1 MDSENA
7 APIIPPAEV
16 PDTYQVKLGIFEG
29 PLDLLLFL
37 IKKKQIDIND
47 IPIAV
52 ITREYLEYLECK
64 EQINL
69 DREGEFLLMAAYLIY
84 IKSQMLLPR
93 EQPLIEAEDP
103 RRALVE
109 RLLDYQK
116 IKAASGILREKEE
129 ERLQT
134 WSRNFRPPLPEAE
147 EIEIMEVSLFDLAEC
162 FFQLI
167 KRRGSDDFK
176 VLKGKEISLEEK
188 MKEILDV
195 LEGNDSIDFLEY
207 LGNQE
212 TLGEALVSFF
222 CLLELVKNK
231 VVYAVQESLFHTI
244 KVWLR
249 RDAPRLKESR

>member
-1 MDSENA
+1 LDFENA
-7 APIIPPAEV
+7 APEVTPPEAA
-16 PDTYQVKLGIFEG
+16 DTYQVKLEVFEG

-37 IKKKQIDIND
+37 IKKKQIDIHD

-52 ITREYLEYLECK
+52 ITREYLSYLERK

-93 EQPLIEAEDP
+93 EQPVIDAEDP
-103 RRALVE
+103 RRALME
-109 RLLDYQK
+109 QLLDYQK

-129 ERLQT
+129 ARLQN
-134 WSRNFRPPLPEAE
+134 WSRSFLPPLPEAE

-162 FFQLI
+162 FFQLM
-167 KRRGSDDFK
+167 KRRASDDFR
-176 VLKGKEISLEEK
+176 VLKGKEVSLEEK
-188 MKEILDV
+188 MKEILEV
-195 LEGNDSIDFLEY
+195 LEPRESLDFLEY
-207 LGNQE
+207 LSGQE
-212 TLGEALVSFF
+212 TLGEALVAFF

-244 KVWLR
+244 RVWLR
-249 RDAPRLKESR
+249 RDAISLKEGR

>member
-1 MDSENA
+1 LDSESA
-7 APIIPPAEV
+7 APVVPPAAP
-16 PDTYQVKLGIFEG
+16 PDSYQVKLEVFEG

-37 IKKKQIDIND
+37 IKKKQIDIHD

-93 EQPLIEAEDP
+93 EQPVIEAEDP

-116 IKAASGILREKEE
+116 IKAASGILREKEG
-129 ERLQT
+129 ERLQV
-134 WSRNFRPPLPEAE
+134 WSRSFLPPLPEAE

-162 FFQLI
+162 FFQLM
-167 KRRGSDDFK
+167 KRRASDDFK
-176 VLKGKEISLEEK
+176 VLKGKEVSLEEK
-188 MKEILDV
+188 MKDILGV
-195 LEGNDSIDFLEY
+195 LENHDSLDFLEY
-207 LGNQE
+207 LGSQE

-222 CLLELVKNK
+222 CLLELVKNR

-249 RDAPRLKESR
+249 RKAPPFKESR

>member
-1 MDSENA
+1 LDSENA

-16 PDTYQVKLGIFEG
+16 SDTYQVKLGIFEG

-37 IKKKQIDIND
+37 IKKKQIDIHD

-52 ITREYLEYLECK
+52 ITREYLEYLERK

-103 RRALVE
+103 RRALVQ

-129 ERLQT
+129 ERLQN
-134 WSRNFRPPLPEAE
+134 WSRSFRPPLPEAE

-195 LEGNDSIDFLEY
+195 LEGNDYIDFLEY

-249 RDAPRLKESR
+249 REAPHFKESR